1 MFLFNTS
8 RDRFLLRREGA
19 KNIMSHAL
27 TMQDLTSD
35 RRSIVPVELKVCR
48 FLGVEGIPAH
58 YTHLLDDASRRDFFL
73 GLPWFINFERTI
85 VSDGES
91 VTVYGIES
99 TDGSN
104 HAFGAFPMWNRASDG
119 ILKPR
124 VLQNLANYY
133 TPHCG
138 PILNEAHST
147 ECIQAFAHALSEDR
161 RLFAAI
167 DLRCLDPNGP
177 TFLALVRALSDVGL
191 AVQTYFQFGNWYLD
205 LAGRS
210 YAEYFSSLPTVLK
223 KNVPYQTRRLERTYR
238 VELKLITGPEGLAQ
252 ALSDYELVYHTSWR
266 EQEAYPGFIRGLADT
281 ALNSGSLRLGLLYA
295 DGVPVAAQF
304 WLVHGRIASI
314 YKIAYIESFS
324 KFSVGTILTAH
335 MMRHVIDVDK
345 VTIVDYLSGD
355 DHYKRDWM
363 SHRRERWGIMAF
375 NLRCLSGLALAA
387 RHLGGRRLNDIFRK
401 VKARVAGK
409 FFPGEASVG

>member
-1 MFLFNTS
+1 
-8 RDRFLLRREGA
+8 
-19 KNIMSHAL
+19 MSHAL

-48 FLGVEGIPAH
+48 FLGVGGIPAR
-58 YTHLLDDASRRDFFL
+58 YKHLLDDASRRDFFL
-73 GLPWFINFERTI
+73 GLPWFTNFEQTI
-85 VSDGES
+85 VSDKES
-91 VTVYGIES
+91 VIVYGIEPMEE
-99 TDGSN
+99 SN
-104 HAFGAFPMWNRASDG
+104 HVFGAFPMWNRGSDG

-133 TPHCG
+133 TPYYD
-138 PILNEAHST
+138 PILHETHSI
-147 ECIQAFAHALSEDR
+147 ECIQAFARALSEDR
-161 RLFAAI
+161 RFFAAI

-177 TFLALVRALSDVGL
+177 TFEALVRTLSEVGL

-205 LAGRS
+205 VAGRS
-210 YAEYFSSLPTVLK
+210 YTEYFSSLPTVLK

-238 VELKLITGPEGLAQ
+238 VELKVITGPEGLAQ

-281 ALNSGSLRLGLLYA
+281 AVGSGSLRLGLLYA

-355 DHYKRDWM
+355 DNYKRDWM

-375 NLRCLSGLALAA
+375 NLRCLSGLTLAA

-401 VKARVAGK
+401 AKATALGKLLSGEVSAGH
-409 FFPGEASVG
+409 